1 MKEKIVTAIIL
12 LAVLIGGI
20 VLWQRGYFNAADEQ
34 DASRLVEDFGANLKA
49 VSLTGAEEDVR
60 DAIRQEYADFVTP
73 ELLARF
79 VAEPAEAP
87 GRLISSPWPEKIEI
101 ATVWK
106 VGQAFVVD
114 GEVIYLTSEEVAEGG
129 EAFREKISV
138 ALEKRGPKLL
148 IADYDLV
155 PVSE

>member
-1 MKEKIVTAIIL
+1 MRRPRPSGFLHSE
-12 LAVLIGGI
+12 
-20 VLWQRGYFNAADEQ
+20 
-34 DASRLVEDFGANLKA
+34 LVFFVHAG
-49 VSLTGAEEDVR
+49 VR
-60 DAIRQEYADFVTP
+60 PT
-73 ELLARF
+73 
-79 VAEPAEAP
+79 EAP